1 MTLQIIGSWPPKSNE
16 KHAVLLNPVE
26 FQQSLQKPTKTP
38 GSAEED
44 SRLIVG
50 GSDGILITIDANGQI
65 HVLHSEGPG
74 DPEVKNAVA
83 SIIEALLVLTRVA
96 SAAVSNT

>member
-1 MTLQIIGSWPPKSNE
+1 MTLQIIGSWPPKGNK
-16 KHAVLLNPVE
+16 KHAVLLNPAASH
-26 FQQSLQKPTKTP
+26 QSQQKPTRTP
-38 GSAEED
+38 GSGEED

-74 DPEVKNAVA
+74 DPEVKQAVA

-96 SAAVSNT
+96 SAAISNT